1 MDVLRCSECEC
12 VGDTREGCFGSALAV
27 VDSLL
32 AVGNALNGSGAQ
44 FTCFSGTKVR
54 KLTQLLVAVGNA
66 LNGSV
71 LLYERTVVGPAGHGL
86 ALRWDLRRILV
97 RLPSTKVQI
106 LTQLLVHE
114 YKY

>member
-1 MDVLRCSECEC
+1 MDVLRCGECKC
-12 VGDTREGCFGSALAV
+12 AGDTREGCFGSALAV

-32 AVGNALNGSGAQ
+32 
-44 FTCFSGTKVR
+44 
-54 KLTQLLVAVGNA
+54 AVGNA

-106 LTQLLVHE
+106 LTQLLV
-114 YKY
+114 